1 MNRLFT
7 LSLIISFS
15 SGQVTGLSDWD
26 ICIDPGHSQTENMGV
41 NGYSEAEEVLRV
53 GSHLRDIFLTQTDI
67 DTVYMTRT
75 NDQQSVSLSQ
85 RTTYANSNSAS
96 WFHSIHSNAG
106 AIDHNNTLLLW
117 GQLSNGTPDPPVGG
131 EEMSGY
137 MIDILTRTMRIPT
150 IGSWG
155 DCSFYTWSDYCD
167 DSGGPYLYINRN
179 TNMPSELS
187 EEGHHTNPT
196 QNQLHMNEEYK
207 RLLAYS
213 FFWSVLR
220 YHEIDRP
227 FVGISAGII
236 SDMESGLPINGA
248 QVAMGGQS
256 YITDTYESL
265 FHIYSNEPGELG
277 NGFYFFEGLED
288 NTFDVIITANDYYSD
303 TSSVTILDTFI
314 TFHDIE
320 LLSSSSPFITGSFPT
335 DGDSLFPAW
344 NDLVFDFSRIMN
356 TASVES
362 AFSIVPST
370 DHTFSWSN
378 NYQTLT
384 IHSDSLAFETLYH
397 IYFNDSAMDI
407 HGHQFDG
414 DNDGSPGGQYSMT
427 FVTGP
432 PDMTPPVILS
442 TYPENVTQN
451 VERHPIINVEF
462 NETVGPDSVIN
473 EIFFLERFMDHS
485 HVPGT
490 NMHYTVDERS
500 VFCFFPDQAIQ
511 MNETFVIRIYPGLV
525 DGFNN
530 EMEYSQSFS
539 FQTGSY
545 DYDITLIDPFE
556 SNIMTNWWDPQ
567 MSGSTSGIIAD
578 STGISVNNEIVNLL
592 TNSNSSMQLDYGW
605 DTTAGAWLLREY
617 LSGGSPREVY
627 FDDSYILQVYIFG
640 DGSGNQ
646 FRFAVDDNLPLTGA
660 EYHEVSPWYI
670 IDWIGWR
677 IVSWNMTHDGTGTWI
692 GDGDLDGEM
701 RFDSFQMTYGPGNS
715 QYGTLLI
722 DDLRI
727 VQQTVLYSDDNRL
740 VYPQEFKLFPNY
752 PNPFNPQTRINY
764 QLPKNDHV
772 KLIIT
777 DIRGREIIELK
788 DLRESAGVHS
798 IIWNGKDRFGQ
809 PVSAGVYFA
818 LLKVGNKTSTQK
830 MLLVK

>member
-1 MNRLFT
+1 M
-7 LSLIISFS
+7 SLS

-53 GSHLRDIFLTQTDI
+53 GSHLRDILLTQTDI

-117 GQLSNGTPDPPVGG
+117 GQLSDGTPDPPVGG

-213 FFWSVLR
+213 FFWSILR

-236 SDMESGLPINGA
+236 SDMESGLAVNGA
-248 QVAMGGQS
+248 QITMGVQS

-265 FHIYSNEPGELG
+265 FHIYSSEPGELG

-288 NTFDVIITANDYYSD
+288 STFDVIVTADNYYSD

-320 LLSSSSPFITGSFPT
+320 LLSSSSPFITGSFPA

-370 DHTFSWSN
+370 DCTFSWSN

-384 IHSDSLAFETLYH
+384 VHSDNLAFETLYH
-397 IYFNDSAMDI
+397 IYFNDSAMDV

-414 DNDGSPGGQYSMT
+414 DNNGSPGGQYSMT

-432 PDMTPPVILS
+432 PDMMPPVILS

-462 NETVGPDSVIN
+462 NEAVGPDSVIN
-473 EIFFLERFMDHS
+473 EIFFLERFVDHS
-485 HVPGT
+485 YVPGT

-530 EMEYSQSFS
+530 AMEYSQSFS

-605 DTTAGAWLLREY
+605 DTTAGTWLLREY

-627 FDDSYILQVYIFG
+627 FDDSYILQAYIFG

-677 IVSWNMTHDGTGTWI
+677 MISWNMTHDGTGTWI

-701 RFDSFQMTYGPGNS
+701 RFDSFQMTYSPGNS

-727 VQQTVLYSDDNRL
+727 VQQTALYNDDRL

-777 DIRGREIIELK
+777 DIRGRQIIELK
-788 DLRESAGVHS
+788 NLRQGAGVHS

-818 LLKVGNKTSTQK
+818 LLKAGNKTSTRK

>member
-1 MNRLFT
+1 M
-7 LSLIISFS
+7 SLL

-53 GSHLRDIFLTQTDI
+53 GSHLRDILLTQTDI

-117 GQLSNGTPDPPVGG
+117 GQLSDGTPDPPVGG

-213 FFWSVLR
+213 FFWSILR

-236 SDMESGLPINGA
+236 SDMESGLAVNGA
-248 QVAMGGQS
+248 QITMGVQS

-265 FHIYSNEPGELG
+265 FHIYSSEPGELG

-288 NTFDVIITANDYYSD
+288 STFDVIVTADDYYSD

-320 LLSSSSPFITGSFPT
+320 LLSSSSPFITGSFPA

-370 DHTFSWSN
+370 DCTFSWSN

-384 IHSDSLAFETLYH
+384 VHSDSLAFETIYH
-397 IYFNDSAMDI
+397 IYFSDSAMDV

-414 DNDGSPGGQYSMT
+414 DNNGSPGGQYSMT

-432 PDMTPPVILS
+432 PDMMPPVILS

-462 NETVGPDSVIN
+462 NEAVGPDSVIN
-473 EIFFLERFMDHS
+473 EIFFLERFVDHS

-530 EMEYSQSFS
+530 AMEYSQSFS

-605 DTTAGAWLLREY
+605 DTTAGTWLLREY

-627 FDDSYILQVYIFG
+627 FDDSYILQAYIFG

-677 IVSWNMTHDGTGTWI
+677 MISWNMTHDGTGTWI

-701 RFDSFQMTYGPGNS
+701 RFDSFQMTYSPGNS

-727 VQQTVLYSDDNRL
+727 VQQTALYNDDRL

-777 DIRGREIIELK
+777 DIRGRQIIELK
-788 DLRESAGVHS
+788 NLRQGAGVHS

-818 LLKVGNKTSTQK
+818 LLKAGNKTSTRK

>member
-1 MNRLFT
+1 M
-7 LSLIISFS
+7 SLS

-53 GSHLRDIFLTQTDI
+53 GSHLRDILLTQTDI

-85 RTTYANSNSAS
+85 RNTYANSNGAS

-117 GQLSNGTPDPPVGG
+117 GQLSDGTPDPQVGG
-131 EEMSGY
+131 DEMSGY

-213 FFWSVLR
+213 FFWSILR

-236 SDMESGLPINGA
+236 SDMESGLAVNGA
-248 QVAMGGQS
+248 QITMGVQS

-265 FHIYSNEPGELG
+265 FHIYSSEPGELG

-288 NTFDVIITANDYYSD
+288 STFDVIVTADNYYSD

-320 LLSSSSPFITGSFPT
+320 LLSSSSPFITGSFPA

-370 DHTFSWSN
+370 DCTFSWSN

-384 IHSDSLAFETLYH
+384 VHSDSLAFETLYH
-397 IYFNDSAMDI
+397 IYFSDSAMDV

-414 DNDGSPGGQYSMT
+414 DNNGSPGGQYSMT

-432 PDMTPPVILS
+432 PDMMPPVILS

-462 NETVGPDSVIN
+462 NEAVGPDSVIN
-473 EIFFLERFMDHS
+473 EIFFLERFVDHS

-530 EMEYSQSFS
+530 AMEYSQSFS

-605 DTTAGAWLLREY
+605 DTTAGTWLLREY

-627 FDDSYILQVYIFG
+627 FDDSYILQAYIFG
-640 DGSGNQ
+640 DGSWNQ
-646 FRFAVDDNLPLTGA
+646 FRFAGDDNLPLTGA

-677 IVSWNMTHDGTGTWI
+677 MISWNMTHDGTGTWI

-701 RFDSFQMTYGPGNS
+701 RFDSFQMTYSPGNS

-727 VQQTVLYSDDNRL
+727 VQQTALYNDDRL

-764 QLPKNDHV
+764 QLPKTDHV

-777 DIRGREIIELK
+777 DIRGRQIIELK
-788 DLRESAGVHS
+788 NLRQGAGVHS

-818 LLKVGNKTSTQK
+818 LLKAGNKTSTRK

>member
-1 MNRLFT
+1 M
-7 LSLIISFS
+7 SLS

-117 GQLSNGTPDPPVGG
+117 GQLSDGTPDPPVGG

-213 FFWSVLR
+213 FFWSILR

-236 SDMESGLPINGA
+236 SDMESGLAVNGA
-248 QVAMGGQS
+248 QITMGVQS

-288 NTFDVIITANDYYSD
+288 NTFDVIVTADDYYSD

-320 LLSSSSPFITGSFPT
+320 LLSSSSPFITGSFPA

-370 DHTFSWSN
+370 DCTFSWSN

-384 IHSDSLAFETLYH
+384 VHSDSLAFETLYH
-397 IYFNDSAMDI
+397 IYFSDSAMDV

-414 DNDGSPGGQYSMT
+414 DNNGSPGGQYSMT

-432 PDMTPPVILS
+432 PDMMPPVILS

-462 NETVGPDSVIN
+462 NEAVGPDSVIN
-473 EIFFLERFMDHS
+473 EIFFLERFVDHS

-530 EMEYSQSFS
+530 AMEYSQSFS

-605 DTTAGAWLLREY
+605 DTTAGTWLLREY

-627 FDDSYILQVYIFG
+627 FDDSYILQAYIFG

-677 IVSWNMTHDGTGTWI
+677 MISWNMTHDGTGTWI

-701 RFDSFQMTYGPGNS
+701 RFDSFQMTYSPGNS

-727 VQQTVLYSDDNRL
+727 VQQTALYNDDRL

-764 QLPKNDHV
+764 QLPKTDHV

-777 DIRGREIIELK
+777 DIRGRQIIELK
-788 DLRESAGVHS
+788 DLREGAGVPS

-818 LLKVGNKTSTQK
+818 LLKAGNKTSTRK

>member
-1 MNRLFT
+1 LNRVFT
-7 LSLIISFS
+7 LSMIMSLL

-53 GSHLRDIFLTQTDI
+53 GLHLQDIFLSQTDI

-85 RTTYANSNSAS
+85 RTSYANSNGAS

-106 AIDHNNTLLLW
+106 SSDNNNTLLLW
-117 GQLSNGTPDPPVGG
+117 GQLSDGTPDPPVGG
-131 EEMSGY
+131 EDMSDY

-179 TNMPSELS
+179 TDMPSELS
-187 EEGHHTNPT
+187 EEGHHTNPP

-213 FFWSVLR
+213 FFWSILK

-227 FVGISAGII
+227 FVGISSGII
-236 SDMESGLPINGA
+236 SDIESGLPVNGA
-248 QVAMGGQS
+248 QVTMSGQT
-256 YITDTYESL
+256 YTTDTYNSL
-265 FHIYSNEPGELG
+265 FHIYSDDPQELR
-277 NGFYFFEGLED
+277 NGFYFFEDLED
-288 NTFDVIITANDYYSD
+288 NTFDVLVTADDYYSD

-314 TFHDIE
+314 TFHDVE
-320 LLSSSSPFITGSFPT
+320 LLSSLSPFITGSFPA

-344 NDLVFDFSRIMN
+344 NDLVFNFSREMN
-356 TASVES
+356 TPSVES
-362 AFSIVPST
+362 AFSIIPAVNCT
-370 DHTFSWSN
+370 YSWSSN
-378 NYQTLT
+378 DREITV
-384 IHSDSLAFETLYH
+384 HSDSLAFETLYQ
-397 IYFNDSAMDI
+397 INFNDSAMDVY
-407 HGHQFDG
+407 GHQFDG
-414 DNDGSPGGQYSMT
+414 DNDGSPGGEYSIT

-432 PDMTPPVILS
+432 ADMSPPVILN

-473 EIFFLERFMDHS
+473 EIFFLERFVDHS
-485 HVPGT
+485 HIAGI
-490 NMHYTVDERS
+490 NMHYIVDNRS
-500 VFCFFPDQAIQ
+500 VFCFFPDQPIQ
-511 MNETFVIRIYPGLV
+511 MNETFVIRVYPGLV
-525 DGFNN
+525 DEFNN
-530 EMEYSQSFS
+530 AMTYAQSFS

-545 DYDITLIDPFE
+545 DYDIITIDPFE
-556 SNIMTNWWDPQ
+556 SNITTNWWDPQ

-592 TNSNSSMQLDYGW
+592 TGSNSSMQLDYGW
-605 DTTAGAWLLREY
+605 DTTAGTWLLREY
-617 LSGGSPREVY
+617 LSGGSPRDVH

-670 IDWIGWR
+670 IDWIGWKM
-677 IVSWNMTHDGTGTWI
+677 VSWSMTNDGTGTWI
-692 GDGDLDGEM
+692 GDGNLDGEM
-701 RFDSFQMTYGPGNS
+701 RFDSFQMTYSPGNS
-715 QYGTLLI
+715 QYGTLMI

-727 VQQTVLYSDDNRL
+727 VHQIGLYTYENWVS
-740 VYPQEFKLFPNY
+740 PQEFKLFPNY
-752 PNPFNPQTRINY
+752 PNPFNPQTRITY
-764 QLPKNDHV
+764 QLSKTDRV
-772 KLIIT
+772 ELIIT
-777 DIRGREIIELK
+777 DIRGRQIIELK
-788 DLRESAGVHS
+788 NLIESAGLHS

-818 LLKVGNKTSTQK
+818 LLKAGNKTSTRK

>member
-1 MNRLFT
+1 M
-7 LSLIISFS
+7 SLL

-53 GSHLRDIFLTQTDI
+53 GSHLRDILLTQTDI

-117 GQLSNGTPDPPVGG
+117 GQLSDGTPDPPVGG

-187 EEGHHTNPT
+187 EEGHHTNPP

-213 FFWSVLR
+213 FFWSILR

-236 SDMESGLPINGA
+236 SDMESGLAVNGA
-248 QVAMGGQS
+248 QITMGVQS

-265 FHIYSNEPGELG
+265 FHIYSSEPGELG

-288 NTFDVIITANDYYSD
+288 STFDVIVTADDYYSD

-320 LLSSSSPFITGSFPT
+320 LLSSSSPFITGSFPA

-370 DHTFSWSN
+370 DCTFSWSN

-384 IHSDSLAFETLYH
+384 VHSDSLAFETLYH
-397 IYFNDSAMDI
+397 IYFSDSAMDV

-414 DNDGSPGGQYSMT
+414 DNNGSPGGQYSMT

-432 PDMTPPVILS
+432 PDMMPPVILS

-462 NETVGPDSVIN
+462 NEAVGPDSVIN
-473 EIFFLERFMDHS
+473 EIFFLERFVDHS

-490 NMHYTVDERS
+490 NMHYTVNERS

-530 EMEYSQSFS
+530 AMEYSQSFS

-605 DTTAGAWLLREY
+605 DTTAGTWLLREY

-627 FDDSYILQVYIFG
+627 FDDSYILQAYIFG

-677 IVSWNMTHDGTGTWI
+677 MISWNMTHDGTGTWI

-701 RFDSFQMTYGPGNS
+701 RFDSFQMTYSPGNS

-727 VQQTVLYSDDNRL
+727 VQQTALYNDDRL

-777 DIRGREIIELK
+777 DIRGRQIIELK
-788 DLRESAGVHS
+788 NLRQGAGVHS

-818 LLKVGNKTSTQK
+818 LLKAGNKTSTRK

>member
-1 MNRLFT
+1 M
-7 LSLIISFS
+7 SLL

-53 GSHLRDIFLTQTDI
+53 GLHLQDIFLSQTDI
-67 DTVYMTRT
+67 ETVYMTRT

-85 RTTYANSNSAS
+85 RTSYANSNGAS

-106 AIDHNNTLLLW
+106 SSDNNNTLLLW
-117 GQLSNGTPDPPVGG
+117 GQLSDGTPDPPVGG
-131 EEMSGY
+131 EDMSDF

-179 TNMPSELS
+179 TDMPSELS
-187 EEGHHTNPT
+187 EEGHHTNPP

-213 FFWSVLR
+213 FFWSILQ

-227 FVGISAGII
+227 FVGISSGTI
-236 SDMESGLPINGA
+236 SDIESGLPVNGA
-248 QVAMGGQS
+248 HVTMSGQT
-256 YITDTYESL
+256 YTTDTYNSL
-265 FHIYSNEPGELG
+265 FHIYSDDPQELR
-277 NGFYFFEGLED
+277 NGFYFFEDLED
-288 NTFDVIITANDYYSD
+288 NTFDVLVTADDYYSD

-314 TFHDIE
+314 TFHDVE
-320 LLSSSSPFITGSFPT
+320 LLSSLSPFITESFPA

-344 NDLVFDFSRIMN
+344 NDLVFNFSREMN
-356 TASVES
+356 TPSVES
-362 AFSIVPST
+362 AFSIIPAVNCT
-370 DHTFSWSN
+370 YSWSN
-378 NYQTLT
+378 NDRELT
-384 IHSDSLAFETLYH
+384 VHSYSLAFETLYQ
-397 IYFNDSAMDI
+397 INFNDSAMDVY
-407 HGHQFDG
+407 GHQFDG
-414 DNDGSPGGQYSMT
+414 DNDGSPGGEYSIS

-432 PDMTPPVILS
+432 ADMSPPVILD

-473 EIFFLERFMDHS
+473 EIFFLERFVDHS
-485 HVPGT
+485 HIAGI
-490 NMHYTVDERS
+490 NMHYIVDNRS
-500 VFCFFPDQAIQ
+500 VFCFFPDQPIQ
-511 MNETFVIRIYPGLV
+511 MNETFVIRVYPGLV
-525 DGFNN
+525 DEFNN
-530 EMEYSQSFS
+530 AMTYAQSFS

-545 DYDITLIDPFE
+545 DYDIITIDPFE
-556 SNIMTNWWDPQ
+556 SNITTNWWDPQ

-592 TNSNSSMQLDYGW
+592 TGSNSSMQLDYGW
-605 DTTAGAWLLREY
+605 DTTAGTWLLREY
-617 LSGGSPREVY
+617 LSGGSPRDVH

-670 IDWIGWR
+670 IDWIGWKM
-677 IVSWNMTHDGTGTWI
+677 VSWSMTNDGTGTWI
-692 GDGDLDGEM
+692 GDGNLDGEM
-701 RFDSFQMTYGPGNS
+701 RFDSFQMTYSPGNS
-715 QYGTLLI
+715 QYGTLMI

-727 VQQTVLYSDDNRL
+727 VHQIGLYTYENWVS
-740 VYPQEFKLFPNY
+740 PQKFKLFPNY
-752 PNPFNPQTRINY
+752 PNPFNPQTRITY
-764 QLPKNDHV
+764 QLSKTDRV
-772 KLIIT
+772 ELIIT
-777 DIRGREIIELK
+777 DIRGRQIIELK
-788 DLRESAGVHS
+788 NLIESAGLHS

-818 LLKVGNKTSTQK
+818 LLKVGNKTSTRK

>member
-1 MNRLFT
+1 M
-7 LSLIISFS
+7 SLS

-117 GQLSNGTPDPPVGG
+117 GQLSDGTPDPPVGG

-213 FFWSVLR
+213 FFWSILR

-288 NTFDVIITANDYYSD
+288 GTFDVIITANDYYSD

-370 DHTFSWSN
+370 DCTFSWSN

-414 DNDGSPGGQYSMT
+414 NNDGSPGGQYSMT

-442 TYPENVTQN
+442 TYPANVTQN

-511 MNETFVIRIYPGLV
+511 MNETFVIRINPGLV

-530 EMEYSQSFS
+530 EMEHSQSFS

-605 DTTAGAWLLREY
+605 DTTAGTWLLREY

-677 IVSWNMTHDGTGTWI
+677 MVSWNMILDGTGTWI

-701 RFDSFQMTYGPGNS
+701 RFDSFQMTYSPGNS

-727 VQQTVLYSDDNRL
+727 VQQTVLYSDDRL

-764 QLPKNDHV
+764 QLPKTDHV

-777 DIRGREIIELK
+777 DIRGRQIIELK
-788 DLRESAGVHS
+788 DLREGAGVHS
-798 IIWNGKDRFGQ
+798 IIWNGKDRSGQ

>member
-1 MNRLFT
+1 M
-7 LSLIISFS
+7 SLS

-53 GSHLRDIFLTQTDI
+53 GSHLQDIFLTQTDI

-117 GQLSNGTPDPPVGG
+117 GQLSDGTPDPPVGG

-213 FFWSVLR
+213 FFWSILR

-248 QVAMGGQS
+248 QVTMGGQS

-288 NTFDVIITANDYYSD
+288 GTFDVIITANDYYSD

-370 DHTFSWSN
+370 DCTFSWSN

-414 DNDGSPGGQYSMT
+414 NNDGSPGGQYSMT

-442 TYPENVTQN
+442 TYPANVTQN

-530 EMEYSQSFS
+530 AMEYSQSFS

-605 DTTAGAWLLREY
+605 DTTAGTWLLREY

-677 IVSWNMTHDGTGTWI
+677 MVSWNMILDGTGTWI

-701 RFDSFQMTYGPGNS
+701 RFDSFQMTYSPGNS

-727 VQQTVLYSDDNRL
+727 VQQTALYNDDRL

-764 QLPKNDHV
+764 QLPKTDHV

-777 DIRGREIIELK
+777 DIRGRQIIELK
-788 DLRESAGVHS
+788 DLREGAGVHS
-798 IIWNGKDRFGQ
+798 IIWNGKDRSGQ